1 MAESDTAEAFAPSI
15 ASHIRRNEQGQPYL
29 AGTKCGNC
37 GHTFVGAREVCAK
50 CYARSGLNPVKL
62 AQTGKI
68 YTWSIIYR
76 SFPGIDT
83 PFIDVIVDL
92 ADGAHIKGIL
102 KGVEADP
109 EVDYFDMLVR
119 VDFREV
125 VPPGADEAYLV
136 YYFVPLEDGEQNE

>member
-1 MAESDTAEAFAPSI
+1 MAKSDPVDAPSPPI
-15 ASHIRRNEQGQPYL
+15 ASHICRDEQGHPYL
-29 AGTKCGNC
+29 AGSRCRAC

-50 CYARSGLNPVKL
+50 CFARSGLEPVKL
-62 AQTGKI
+62 AETGTI

-76 SFPGIDT
+76 SFPGIET

-109 EVDYFDMLVR
+109 EVDYFDMPVR
-119 VDFREV
+119 VDFQEM
-125 VPPGADEAYLV
+125 VPPGADEEYLV
-136 YYFVPLEDGEQNE
+136 YYFVPLN